1 MAEHMDRKAATT
13 IPSLPTVRQE
23 TVQDQVYQTLRTA
36 IIAGRFKPGQRM
48 TIRSLAQELGTSAM
62 PVRDAVGRLSNE
74 RALEVLRNRAIV
86 VPLMT
91 VDKLRELTTIRI
103 EVEGLAAEH
112 AAAQI
117 TRQELRQ
124 LRKISDAFLAAGRD
138 GDLARY
144 MAQNQEFHF
153 SIYRAAR
160 MPLLTRIIENLW
172 LQFGPTLH
180 ALLTRYALTEYDT
193 SHHDAALAALAAGDG
208 PAARTAIAGDLQDA
222 ADEMIGS
229 GYFAEPAQS

>member
-1 MAEHMDRKAATT
+1 MAEHMDRKVATT
-13 IPSLPTVRQE
+13 VPALPAIRQE

-112 AAAQI
+112 AAAGI
-117 TRQELRQ
+117 TPQELRQ

-138 GDLARY
+138 GDLTRY
-144 MAQNQEFHF
+144 MAKNQEFHF
-153 SIYRAAR
+153 SIYRAAG
-160 MPLLTRIIENLW
+160 MPLLTRIIESLW

-180 ALLTRYALTEYDT
+180 ALLTRYALSEYDT

-208 PAARTAIAGDLQDA
+208 PAARAAIAGDLRDA

-229 GYFAEPAQS
+229 GYFAEPGHP

>member
-1 MAEHMDRKAATT
+1 MAEHMDRKVVTT
-13 IPSLPTVRQE
+13 VPSLPTVRQE

-62 PVRDAVGRLSNE
+62 PVRDAVGRLSTE

-112 AAAQI
+112 AAAHI

-144 MAQNQEFHF
+144 MAHNQEFHF
-153 SIYRAAR
+153 SIYRAAQ
-160 MPLLTRIIENLW
+160 MPLLTRIIESLW

-208 PAARTAIAGDLQDA
+208 PAARAAIAGDLRDA

-229 GYFAEPAQS
+229 GYFAEPAQT